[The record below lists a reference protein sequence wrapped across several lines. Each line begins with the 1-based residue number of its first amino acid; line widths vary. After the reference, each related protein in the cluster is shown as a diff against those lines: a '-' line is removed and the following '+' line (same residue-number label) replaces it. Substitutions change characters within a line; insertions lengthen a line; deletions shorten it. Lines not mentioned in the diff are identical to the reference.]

1 MVYWNRFISYIYRYH
16 DGHKCENSGFA
27 KVAKV
32 GRTGRLTVG
41 LRNGMNSREEI
52 YGVFI
57 YRETLA
63 DEGAVG
69 GEQTN
74 EPVMI
79 PLPVLVGK
87 MRLRN
92 GHGEECFYQLH
103 RSLGPGVFSACLALI
118 MSFHPPGKAVC
129 PPSVKRAVCT
139 LNDICII
146 HSGLLFC
153 EIFYVKTATNISS
166 AAVLLYSSSRH
177 SSCISLTSKNKA
189 GWDSGCGFS
198 HLLYYTF
205 ISYFCEYGIRL
216 ISYGSSSM
224 TIITGFS

>member
-1 MVYWNRFISYIYRYH
+1 MQRASAPIKPMKKPDESISP
-16 DGHKCENSGFA
+16 NLPPFTL
-27 KVAKV
+27 V
-32 GRTGRLTVG
+32 RTDLFSILSHVVNAAQ
-41 LRNGMNSREEI
+41 L
-52 YGVFI
+52 FF
-57 YRETLA
+57 
-63 DEGAVG
+63 
-69 GEQTN
+69 
-74 EPVMI
+74 PC
-79 PLPVLVGK
+79 K
-87 MRLRN
+87 MM
-92 GHGEECFYQLH
+92 Y
-103 RSLGPGVFSACLALI
+103 S
-118 MSFHPPGKAVC
+118 
-129 PPSVKRAVCT
+129 
-139 LNDICII
+139 ICII